1 MNWNEIKKFIRYHI
15 ANSKIGVVLSNTKE
29 ISEPITKAVDDLSK
43 TIQGKRNDIVN
54 PESISDPIVEAQNA
68 TTEAV
73 RGINIPEP
81 ITPDMKPLEEQIKS
95 LLDAVQA
102 QDLVVNQGDVN
113 VDLKPVIKAIEK
125 IKLEVPKMEK
135 QEVID
140 YTLMFDEM
148 MKIMES
154 KEDLKLQELVTK
166 LGTSEDLG
174 VLAEWLKAIS
184 LKEYP
189 EFPELKFNKEG
200 RLMIEVDK
208 VGGGG
213 GGGMT
218 SIQETYL
225 KTISDNQSTE
235 AKQDTQIANQD
246 PFAKYKFA
254 DLDDDASPNYY
265 GATDVSGNWYILKE
279 DTTAKTLRYATG
291 DSDYP
296 TNWTGRVA
304 LSYQYLYE
312 VTIY

>member
-68 TTEAV
+68 TTEAI

-81 ITPDMKPLEEQIKS
+81 ITPDMKPLEEHIKS
-95 LLDAVQA
+95 LLDAVKA

-235 AKQDTQIANQD
+235 AKQDDLIGNYTSRITENGGYTYIGEALPASATSSAVWRISRVNSSGTELWANGNTS
-246 PFAKYKFA
+246 FTHIY
-254 DLDDDASPNYY
+254 DD
-265 GATDVSGNWYILKE
+265 ILIISF
-279 DTTAKTLRYATG
+279 T
-291 DSDYP
+291 
-296 TNWTGRVA
+296 
-304 LSYQYLYE
+304 
-312 VTIY
+312 

>member
-235 AKQDTQIANQD
+235 AKQDTQIANQLSQMMILIFED
-246 PFAKYKFA
+246 SADSSICYSCRAPIGSLSSEAVWQIYRIDESVSQTTKYA
-254 DLDDDASPNYY
+254 DNGEYTQIADNRES
-265 GATDVSGNWYILKE
+265 I
-279 DTTAKTLRYATG
+279 
-291 DSDYP
+291 
-296 TNWTGRVA
+296 
-304 LSYQYLYE
+304 
-312 VTIY
+312 IYT

>member
-95 LLDAVQA
+95 LL
-102 QDLVVNQGDVN
+102 GDVN

-235 AKQDTQIANQD
+235 AKQDTLA
-246 PFAKYKFA
+246 PYA
-254 DLDDDASPNYY
+254 DTNM
-265 GATDVSGNWYILKE
+265 DVSSNPLYFGYIKADGGWYIERFNTSTLE
-279 DTTAKTLRYATG
+279 TTYCKGSTDYA
-291 DSDYP
+291 
-296 TNWTGRVA
+296 TNWTDR
-304 LSYQYLYE
+304 LTLTYNTLN
-312 VTIY
+312 IIFN